1 MKKRAKLS
9 MLGLAISSMILA
21 GCKGETEEPKPE
33 NPQQQEPEKTQDE
46 VTPTPTPT
54 ETVYEDKTV
63 VKTEDANI
71 EIPATTADKIT
82 DITLDKQCVSL
93 YYSDK
98 NDNSAFNEDVTI
110 KASIYPKRPGKRD
123 ITWTSA
129 NPEIATVDE
138 NGKVTAVGE
147 GVTTITAANADG
159 SVSAST
165 RVVVSNMNGQR
176 LGYCKTRLNETMA
189 AQVAD
194 DFVEPE
200 SYSEFEAF
208 DNTIT
213 KNGVVTSRTSYLQSL
228 TSSVKNAYLDLN
240 FDKQEFRVEGGS
252 PVPSKTH
259 YTFYTTDQFET
270 FLFKSSGK
278 VKNYVTVN
286 QSSFMG
292 QNKIEALKAVCDQ
305 FFVSGAKILTG
316 VVEDVYSTD
325 TKNYLTNA
333 THNPHFAM
341 FEDVEGELTFDLN
354 ETSNET
360 ATAKTESNYYIP
372 AGTQYRAD
380 FYIRYLF
387 ENNLLSAEHFE
398 QTMTYTIG
406 SDVYVNKFT
415 IDYTYKT
422 NVDLVYPNKDN
433 YQKVDSA
440 FDL

>member
-1 MKKRAKLS
+1 MNKKAKLS

-21 GCKGETEEPKPE
+21 GCKEKVDNPEEPKEPQQHEPGKTE
-33 NPQQQEPEKTQDE
+33 NPT
-46 VTPTPTPT
+46 TTPT
-54 ETVYEDKTV
+54 EVVYEDKTV
-63 VKTEDANI
+63 VKAEAADI
-71 EIPATTADKIT
+71 ELPATTADKIT

-98 NDNSAFNEDVTI
+98 DDDSAFNEDVTL
-110 KASIYPKRPGKRD
+110 KASVYPKRPGERN
-123 ITWTSA
+123 IVWTSE
-129 NPEIATVDE
+129 NPEIATVDA

-147 GVTTITAANADG
+147 GFTVVTAANADG
-159 SVSAST
+159 SVKAST

-176 LGYCKTRLNETMA
+176 IGYCKTRLNEIMA
-189 AQVAD
+189 AQASE

-200 SYSEFEAF
+200 SYSEFESF

-213 KNGVVTSRTSYLQSL
+213 KNGVVTSRTYYLQSL
-228 TSSVKNAYLDLN
+228 TTSVEKAYLDLS
-240 FDKQEFRVEGGS
+240 FDSVEYRVQGGS

-259 YTFYTTDQFET
+259 YTFYTTDQYET

-278 VKNYVTVN
+278 VKNYMSVN
-286 QSSFMG
+286 QSNFMG
-292 QNKIEALKAVCDQ
+292 QGKIEALKSVCDQ
-305 FFVSGAKILTG
+305 FFVSGSKILTG
-316 VVEDVYSTD
+316 VADDIYATD
-325 TKNYLTNA
+325 TQNYLTNA

-341 FEDVEGELTFDLN
+341 MEDVEGELTFDLN

-372 AGTQYRAD
+372 YGTEYKVD

-387 ENNLLSAEHFE
+387 EGNLLSAEHFE

-406 SDVYVNKFT
+406 SDVYVNKYT
-415 IDYTYKT
+415 IDYTYRT
-422 NVDLVYPNKDN
+422 NVELAYPNKDN